1 MPSMKGMQII
11 STDIE
16 TRKNQLENKFQAN
29 PFICDSNQIRVSNV
43 WKLLSLGWPFPDIGD
58 VRLISLKTDTCITKL
73 QPSFTR
79 PNK

>member
-29 PFICDSNQIRVSNV
+29 SFICDSNQIQVSNV
-43 WKLLSLGWPFPDIGD
+43 WKLLSLGWPLPDYRWCQADFPEDWYLYH
-58 VRLISLKTDTCITKL
+58 RTPTHFHQT
-73 QPSFTR
+73 
-79 PNK
+79 